1 MSSMPPPSQYKVPS
15 PEQTLRKLFLTVFLR
30 GQSARGQTK
39 ESTPKTIASK
49 LGLTLGTYGMMGLL
63 SLFMIG
69 QPVLMLSISMHS
81 MTFLALGMF
90 VAGSAGVALFNKEE
104 SEILMHR
111 PVTSQMLL
119 RAKATVLVQIGLCVA
134 GALNLAPLFVGV
146 MSSNGGWLFP
156 FAHIASTIE
165 EALFCIGVVVLM
177 YQLCLRWF
185 GRERL
190 DGFMTTMQ
198 VVVMVGITVGSQIL
212 PRAIGMNGGI
222 ASVRLDA
229 WWLKILPP
237 TWFASFDDAVAGTR
251 SSQSWMLAAVGLVV
265 TAAILWIGFG
275 RLASAYE
282 SGVQSLNETARP
294 KKTQGAQF
302 RFVKALSESMPLRWF
317 LKNSVAKASFQ
328 LVAAYMFR
336 DRDTKLRL
344 YPGLAPMMIMPVM
357 LIVTNHHTGRHGV
370 ENDFTHGMGQFD
382 IAMAAAYL
390 CLVPLTALNLLK
402 FSQQY
407 RAADVFVA
415 APILGPAPILQGA
428 RVAVVTFLTLPLLA
442 GLSIFAVVT
451 QGGDSLWFVL
461 VGAIALPI
469 YTLIPGATGDA
480 TPLSNPIEE
489 AKSARNMPVM
499 MLSLFGAIGLAGA
512 ATGASALGFFFP
524 FLAVEMVVSLI
535 ICYFL
540 QLQVAKRKW
549 RLYD

>member
-1 MSSMPPPSQYKVPS
+1 MSSAPPPVQFKAPS
-15 PEQTLRKLFLTVFLR
+15 PEQTLRRLFMTVFLR

-39 ESTPKTIASK
+39 ESTPKTLTKK
-49 LGLTLGTYGMMGLL
+49 LGWTLVTYAGMGAL
-63 SLFMIG
+63 SLFFIG
-69 QPVLMLSISMHS
+69 KPILMLSISMHS
-81 MTFLALGMF
+81 ITFLALGMF
-90 VAGSAGVALFNKEE
+90 VAGSAGEALFNKEE

-111 PVTSQMLL
+111 PVTPQMLL
-119 RAKATVLVQIGLCVA
+119 RAKSTVLVQIALCVA
-134 GALNLAPLFVGV
+134 GALNIIALGVGFTA
-146 MSSNGGWLFP
+146 SDGNWLFP
-156 FAHIASTIE
+156 FAHVASTVE

-190 DGFMTTMQ
+190 EGIMTTMQ
-198 VVVMVGITVGSQIL
+198 VVVMVSITVGSQIL

-222 ASVRLDA
+222 ATVSLNA

-237 TWFASFDDAVAGTR
+237 TWFASFDDAVAG
-251 SSQSWMLAAVGLVV
+251 SQSTQSWLLATVGLVV
-265 TAAILWIGFG
+265 TAVILWLGFS
-275 RLASAYE
+275 RLASTYE
-282 SGVQSLNETARP
+282 SGMQSLNEAARP
-294 KKTQGAQF
+294 AKNQGSQF
-302 RFVKALSESMPLRWF
+302 RFVKALSESMPLKWF
-317 LKNSVAKASFQ
+317 LRDSVTKASFQ

-344 YPGLAPMMIMPVM
+344 YPGLAPMMVMPIM
-357 LIVTNHHTGRHGV
+357 LIVTNRKTSHQV
-370 ENDFTHGMGQFD
+370 LDNDFSRGMGQFF

-428 RVAVVTFLTLPLLA
+428 RVAVVTFLTIPLLA
-442 GLSIFAVVT
+442 GLAIFAAFS
-451 QGGDSLWFVL
+451 QGGASLWFVL
-461 VGAIALPI
+461 VGVIALPI

-480 TPLSNPIEE
+480 TPLANPVEE
-489 AKSARNMPVM
+489 AKAAKNMPVM
-499 MLSLFGAIGLAGA
+499 MASIFGAIGLAGI
-512 ATGASALGFFFP
+512 ATGAAAFGFLYP
-524 FLAVEMVVSLI
+524 FLAVETVVSFM

-540 QLQVAKRKW
+540 QLRVAKSTW